1 MKQNQIQLVLSA
13 LIGFF
18 LGIEWMTK
26 FRFHALVGLGEIIYV
41 MVVIYLLIKL
51 LPELL
56 SFERNPYGGL
66 KLYFLTT
73 VVLILPTVTLIFY
86 FFSDLKGIGIY
97 YLFIYAMN
105 LLFTFLL
112 IEGWKKEYI
121 NLKIVLFALIITF
134 TSTYL
139 ISLGAKD
146 IYESTLFGRFAGFA
160 TNPNKPMIY
169 VISILLLSA
178 MFARKY
184 FAYFLIFSLF
194 VSFFTGS
201 DAGLISLIFGITVYL
216 TLYTYNFLFKS
227 LTTKIIILSALVLF
241 FILYFDQIINSLIQF
256 DQGSR
261 RILLLANGL
270 EALSVSPIFG
280 YGVGSFSGIV
290 KPFEGI
296 EAHNTFIDLSLQFGL
311 IFVLTI
317 LIIMFYAS
325 INLLKQKD
333 FIVFSTFMSF
343 LLYINFHFVARHPI
357 FWVLISVL
365 IMYLDNKNIFQK

>member
-1 MKQNQIQLVLSA
+1 LKQNQIQLVLSA

>member
-227 LTTKIIILSALVLF
+227 LTTKIIILCALVLF